1 MPEVRRRRI
10 ARLLYLVVA
19 LLAVVNAGCLV
30 VAAGAAAGG
39 AAIGYVYFNGRLS
52 QNYPT
57 NLTAALAA
65 SRAGLADLHL
75 PILSEGTSAGTA
87 ELTSRTP
94 DNSKVRIC
102 LEEIANRLPV
112 EAPTVRITVR
122 VGLTGDR
129 VVSEQIL
136 GQIGAHIPP
145 PAVGPPPNPTVTIP
159 APPPQP
165 MAANGAPETRA
176 PPLAVNG
183 PPETKAPPLAPP
195 MPIQQ
200 TGANGGK

>member
-1 MPEVRRRRI
+1 MSDTERRRI
-10 ARLLYLVVA
+10 SRLVYLAVA
-19 LLAVVNAGCLV
+19 LLAVVNAGCLL

-57 NLTAALAA
+57 NLATALAA
-65 SRAGLADLHL
+65 SRAGLADLQL
-75 PILSEGTSAGTA
+75 PIVAEGTGRGTA

-94 DNSKVRIC
+94 DNSKVRIY
-102 LEEIANRLPV
+102 LEEIPSRLPV

-136 GQIGAHIPP
+136 GQVGAHIPLP
-145 PAVGPPPNPTVTIP
+145 GAVGPPAAPPMTIP

-165 MAANGAPETRA
+165 TAA
-176 PPLAVNG
+176 NG
-183 PPETKAPPLAPP
+183 PPETKAPPLAGPG
-195 MPIQQ
+195 PIQQ
-200 TGANGGK
+200 TSATGK